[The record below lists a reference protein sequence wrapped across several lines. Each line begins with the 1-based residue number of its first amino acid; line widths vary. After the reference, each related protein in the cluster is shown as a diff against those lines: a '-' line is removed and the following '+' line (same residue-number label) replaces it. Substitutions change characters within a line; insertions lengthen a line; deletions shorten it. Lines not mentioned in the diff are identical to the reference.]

1 MVKILMQHV
10 TVGLCLMASV
20 GHAAVVLQY
29 HHVADGTPASTS
41 VSVQQFSEHL
51 QHLADEGFDVLPL
64 DVLLE
69 RVREGLDPREKVAAI
84 TFDDGFK
91 DVFDN
96 ALPLLDQRG
105 WKAAMFVTPSRVGK
119 GAMLNAAQLRS
130 MDQRGHL
137 VLNHG
142 WSHEHM
148 IRRQDGESEH
158 DWRRRMEAEIERAQT
173 ALQKWVGHDLPKL
186 FAYPYGEQDT
196 ALREILRDKGYVA
209 FGQYTGALSKE
220 ADWQNLPRIPV
231 NRHYSVWAPATG
243 ASLRDKVRS
252 LPMPVSAL
260 TPLSAVTTSSTGA
273 LSFTLPSAWRER
285 RLNCF
290 AAGAML
296 EPKTEV
302 QGDEMRVTL
311 ESAIPI
317 GRSRFTCTASAG
329 EDRFYWFSWM
339 WMRKP
344 EQGWY
349 REE

>member
-1 MVKILMQHV
+1 MVKTLMQYV
-10 TVGLCLMASV
+10 TAVLCMVASA

-29 HHVADGTPASTS
+29 HHVSDEMPASTS
-41 VSVQQFSEHL
+41 VSVQQFAEHL
-51 QHLADEGFDVLPL
+51 QHLADEGFDVVAL

-96 ALPLLDQRG
+96 ALPLLDRRG
-105 WKAAMFVTPSRVGK
+105 WKAAMFVTPSRVGQ
-119 GAMLNAAQLRS
+119 GLMLTAAQLRS

-142 WSHEHM
+142 WNHDHM
-148 IRRQDGESEH
+148 IRREDGESQY
-158 DWRRRMEAEIERAQT
+158 DWRRRMKGQVERAQT
-173 ALQKWVGHDLPKL
+173 ALQEWVGHALPKL
-186 FAYPYGEQDT
+186 FAYPYGEQDA
-196 ALREILRDKGYVA
+196 ALREVLSGMGYVA
-209 FGQYTGALSKE
+209 FGQHTGALSKE
-220 ADWQNLPRIPV
+220 GDWQNLPRISV
-231 NRHYSVWAPATG
+231 SRHYAVWVPATG
-243 ASLRDKVRS
+243 ASLRDKVLA

-260 TPLSAVTTSSTGA
+260 SPSSAVTTLSTGA

-285 RLNCF
+285 MLNCF

-296 EPKTEV
+296 EPKMEA
-302 QGDEMRVTL
+302 QGDEVRVTL
-311 ESAIPI
+311 EAAIPV

-329 EDRFYWFSWM
+329 DDRYYWFSWM

-344 EQGWY
+344 ERGWY
-349 REE
+349 AE